1 MEKVIAEMSPLK
13 VWALFNVNINRRM
26 THKAEGLGTC
36 RQVTVKLHLSSH
48 TPGRGDRVPNLE
60 EGRSWGGH
68 DPMPSVG
75 WALQEGML
83 VREVE
88 DRETSLLEIQLVSFL
103 NVLVHYQSSLLGFKL
118 HKSRDHVYYIY
129 HCVISLLG
137 TR

>member
-1 MEKVIAEMSPLK
+1 MEKVIAEMNFLK

-36 RQVTVKLHLSSH
+36 RQLTVKLHLCSH

-60 EGRSWGGH
+60 EGRSRGSH
-68 DPMPSVG
+68 DPIPSVR
-75 WALQEGML
+75 WASQEGML

-103 NVLVHYQSSLLGFKL
+103 NFLVYYQSSLLGFKFP
-118 HKSRDHVYYIY
+118 KSRDHVYYIY
-129 HCVISLLG
+129 HCALSMLG